1 MPVDALNLNITTS
14 LVGAAGNVLYLR
26 HIYQRP
32 THSAL
37 EGRTVFLLVVITALF
52 IFRSVYWLLGG
63 DLLHTITLVPSTLI
77 PLAATLFVE
86 TLRRRH
92 SPPPIK
98 WIVGAGTVASFAM
111 NWVLFRAAPK
121 EHFFDFFRWFT
132 IGTLAWLG
140 LALLVRNRADLA
152 PIENRFVDGI
162 TAACGMGVIF
172 AATDFSVTPSWAP
185 FQLGG
190 IGALFFVYTCVRLI
204 NTVERRA
211 TIAAEMT
218 RILIEAAVITL
229 IFALVVPAL
238 DRTVLAAV
246 FSLSLAFN
254 LVIRVAARLRGLQI
268 KSGPGTS
275 FFRWLLYSSTASLDE
290 FVDSLQSIP
299 WTTAPV
305 VLRGADLAPYDEA
318 SIGAI
323 FDDAHP
329 VWTLSSLRT
338 ALRGAS
344 GPDADGAEEL
354 VDLLETRDM
363 THAAMVG
370 RKPLVLLLVNIPEV
384 AGPHEPALEFAL
396 LQKYSRLL
404 RQEEK
409 AVDA

>member
-1 MPVDALNLNITTS
+1 MPVDALNLSITTS
-14 LVGAAGNVLYLR
+14 LVGATGNILYLR

-52 IFRSVYWLLGG
+52 IFRSTYWLLGG

-92 SPPPIK
+92 APPPIK
-98 WIVGAGTVASFAM
+98 WIVGAGTVLSFVM

-121 EHFFDFFRWFT
+121 ELFFDFFRWFV
-132 IGTLAWLG
+132 IGTFAWLG
-140 LALLVRNRADLA
+140 LSLLLRNRADLS

-162 TAACGMGVIF
+162 TGACAMGVVF
-172 AATDFSVTPSWAP
+172 AATDFTVRPAWAP

-190 IGALFFVYTCVRLI
+190 IGSLFFVYTCVRLI
-204 NTVERRA
+204 NNVERR
-211 TIAAEMT
+211 TTVAAEML
-218 RILIEAAVITL
+218 RILVEAAIITG
-229 IFALVVPAL
+229 IFALVIPAL

-254 LVIRVAARLRGLQI
+254 LVIRIAARLRGLQI

-275 FFRWLLYSSTASLDE
+275 FFRWLLYSSTSSLDA

-299 WTTAPV
+299 WASTPV
-305 VLRGADLAPYDEA
+305 VLRSADLAAYDEA
-318 SIGAI
+318 SIASI

-338 ALRGAS
+338 ALRGAA
-344 GPDADGAEEL
+344 GADADGAEEL
-354 VDLLETRDM
+354 IDLLETRDM
-363 THAAMVG
+363 THVAMVG

-384 AGPHEPALEFAL
+384 AGRHEPALEFEL

-404 RQEEK
+404 RQEES
-409 AVDA
+409 ANV